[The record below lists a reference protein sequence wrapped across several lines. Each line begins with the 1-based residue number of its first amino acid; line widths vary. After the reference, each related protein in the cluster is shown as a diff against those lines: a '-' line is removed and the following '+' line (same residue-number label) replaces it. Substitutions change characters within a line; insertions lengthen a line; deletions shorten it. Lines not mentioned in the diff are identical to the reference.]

1 MVARITKA
9 SNNSYEA
16 FWRLPIT
23 DEHRNMIKGK
33 WGADI
38 ANFGPPFGG
47 ASQAAAFLEH
57 FVEDKRPWAHL
68 DIAGPAVGNEM
79 EQQGFGAKTLLY
91 LID

>member
-23 DEHRNMIKGK
+23 DEHRDTIKGK

-38 ANFGPPFGG
+38 ANLGGSRFGG

-57 FVEDKRPWAHL
+57 FVEDKRPWVHL
-68 DIAGPAVGNEM
+68 DIAGPAIFNEM
-79 EQQGFGAKTLLY
+79 DQ
-91 LID
+91 